1 MTDLEWVLGGYRA
14 GAELPWAEYR
24 ANMLA
29 RVHVAL
35 RMVALCAARVRWQT
49 EAAEHLAQ
57 AHDDARRALRAG
69 PRHVRPDMADAE
81 EAIACERARYQAMA
95 DACETMVMLSEWL
108 DMAEAAAREFAAL
121 PAEQP

>member
-14 GAELPWAEYR
+14 GAELPWSEYR
-24 ANMLA
+24 AAMLA

-35 RMVALCAARVRWQT
+35 RMVALLGARARWQT
-49 EAAEHLAQ
+49 EAAGHLSQ

-69 PRHVRPDMADAE
+69 PRSPDMADAE
-81 EAIACERARYQAMA
+81 EAIACERARYQALA